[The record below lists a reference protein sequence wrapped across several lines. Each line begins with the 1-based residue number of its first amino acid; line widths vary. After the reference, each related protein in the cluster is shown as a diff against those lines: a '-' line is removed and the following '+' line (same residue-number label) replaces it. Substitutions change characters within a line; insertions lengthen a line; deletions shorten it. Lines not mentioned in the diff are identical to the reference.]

1 MENSD
6 IDDDFT
12 LDGNALHRNKK
23 EKDLRKKEDLLALVL
38 MVRVTMR
45 LDDDDD
51 AVVVVV
57 LVAIVL
63 APANIMRVCLA
74 RLLSGR
80 SDVNAKRL
88 QSLHFSPNTTNTT
101 PEQKTYEYTNV
112 VFSSL
117 VHEPKTVPSISDTLP
132 RFRLDSVQRE
142 DVLYAEV
149 GFSATPTT
157 TECFFGVA
165 SPQQIIIIEQRDDES
180 SSSAGGART
189 TASKARGRGEEV
201 VGREPFGGRV
211 SCCCCQQ
218 KFPNEGAC

>member
-23 EKDLRKKEDLLALVL
+23 EKDLRKKEDLLAVLVI
-38 MVRVTMR
+38 MVRVAMR

-51 AVVVVV
+51 DDVVV

-88 QSLHFSPNTTNTT
+88 QSLH
-101 PEQKTYEYTNV
+101 Y
-112 VFSSL
+112 
-117 VHEPKTVPSISDTLP
+117 LP
-132 RFRLDSVQRE
+132 
-142 DVLYAEV
+142 
-149 GFSATPTT
+149 
-157 TECFFGVA
+157 
-165 SPQQIIIIEQRDDES
+165 
-180 SSSAGGART
+180 
-189 TASKARGRGEEV
+189 
-201 VGREPFGGRV
+201 
-211 SCCCCQQ
+211 
-218 KFPNEGAC
+218 

>member
-23 EKDLRKKEDLLALVL
+23 EKDLRKKEDLLAVLVI
-38 MVRVTMR
+38 MVRVAMR

-51 AVVVVV
+51 DVVV

-63 APANIMRVCLA
+63 APANIIRVCLA

-80 SDVNAKRL
+80 SDVCKV
-88 QSLHFSPNTTNTT
+88 SISPLINTNTT

-117 VHEPKTVPSISDTLP
+117 IHEPKTVPEISDTLP

>member
-1 MENSD
+1 MEKSD

-12 LDGNALHRNKK
+12 LDGKALHRNKK
-23 EKDLRKKEDLLALVL
+23 EKDLRKKEDLLALVI
-38 MVRVTMR
+38 MVRVAMR

-51 AVVVVV
+51 DDDDDVV

-63 APANIMRVCLA
+63 APANIIRVCLA

-142 DVLYAEV
+142 DVLYTEV

-157 TECFFGVA
+157 GFFVA
-165 SPQQIIIIEQRDDES
+165 SPQ
-180 SSSAGGART
+180 
-189 TASKARGRGEEV
+189 
-201 VGREPFGGRV
+201 
-211 SCCCCQQ
+211 
-218 KFPNEGAC
+218 